1 MRFAPRGRN
10 RVTAFRFR
18 TRPAY
23 PVAAAMTE
31 PATAPLRRANDHPQI
46 RVLIVED
53 HQMVAEAIAQVLEAE
68 PDIRVV
74 AICRLLD
81 EAREFLR
88 REDADIVLMDYNMPD
103 GDGIAAA
110 RYIRDEHP
118 RSRVI
123 IVSAAEE
130 RNVLYEALEA
140 GCSGFLGK
148 SESMVHLAS
157 AIRGAMVGSIAMS
170 PAMAAR
176 LVEPGGRWRG
186 YGDALTQRELDV
198 LRLMAQGLNNTLIC
212 QRLFMGEGTLRNK
225 MARINAK
232 LGAHSKLEAV
242 SKGLR
247 MGLIEL
253 EADGPGPPP
262 GDHLAVVRRPGA

>member
-1 MRFAPRGRN
+1 
-10 RVTAFRFR
+10 
-18 TRPAY
+18 
-23 PVAAAMTE
+23 MTE
-31 PATAPLRRANDHPQI
+31 PSTAAALPAGDHPSI

-53 HQMVAEAIAQVLEAE
+53 HQMVAEAIAQVLRTE
-68 PDIRVV
+68 PDMEVV
-74 AICRLLD
+74 AICRRLD
-81 EAREFLR
+81 ESREFLR

-110 RYIRDEHP
+110 RYIREEHP
-118 RSRVI
+118 RTRVI

-130 RNVLYEALEA
+130 RHVLYEALEA

-157 AIRGAMVGSIAMS
+157 AIRGAVVGSIAMS

-186 YGDALTQRELDV
+186 YGDSLTQRELDV
-198 LRLMAQGLNNTLIC
+198 LRLMALGLNNTLIC
-212 QRLFMGEGTLRNK
+212 QRLFMSEGTLRNK

-247 MGLIEL
+247 MGLVQL
-253 EADGPGPPP
+253 ETEGSGPE
-262 GDHLAVVRRPGA
+262 DHLTVVPRPGS

>member
-1 MRFAPRGRN
+1 MSDPS
-10 RVTAFRFR
+10 TA
-18 TRPAY
+18 TPSPAG
-23 PVAAAMTE
+23 E
-31 PATAPLRRANDHPQI
+31 HPPI

-68 PDIRVV
+68 PDIAVV
-74 AICRLLD
+74 AICRRLD
-81 EAREFLR
+81 ETREFLR
-88 REDADIVLMDYNMPD
+88 HADADIVLMDYNMPD

-110 RYIRDEHP
+110 RYIREEHP

-198 LRLMAQGLNNTLIC
+198 LRLMALGLNNTLIC
-212 QRLFMGEGTLRNK
+212 QRLFMSEGTLRNK

-253 EADGPGPPP
+253 KAEEPGGSPEDHLTVVPRPGP
-262 GDHLAVVRRPGA
+262 

>member
-1 MRFAPRGRN
+1 
-10 RVTAFRFR
+10 
-18 TRPAY
+18 
-23 PVAAAMTE
+23 MTE
-31 PATAPLRRANDHPQI
+31 ISTAGQRRSDDHSPI

-53 HQMVAEAIAQVLEAE
+53 HRMVAEAIAHVLETE
-68 PDIRVV
+68 PDIEVV

-88 REDADIVLMDYNMPD
+88 HEYADIVLMDYNMPD

-110 RYIRDEHP
+110 RYIREEHP
-118 RSRVI
+118 RCRVI

-130 RNVLYEALEA
+130 RNVLYEALQA

-157 AIRGAMVGSIAMS
+157 AIRGAMVGSIAVS

-198 LRLMAQGLNNTLIC
+198 LRLMAMGLNNTLIC
-212 QRLFMGEGTLRNK
+212 QRLFMSEGTLRNK

-253 EADGPGPPP
+253 QAEEAGKPPE
-262 GDHLAVVRRPGA
+262 DHLTVVPRPGA